1 MTMDVLLFTLMLYFL
16 SAKTLIG
23 LDCIY
28 EWNGRYLIRS
38 RTCLPFSST
47 WVHPFFLFG
56 WVYVAHLFF
65 LYCPIMC
72 LYVLSSVLWCPII
85 CLYVLSSVLWRPL
98 RFPHKTLFGSSLPP
112 VVCRR
117 AYVFTSSYLSCL
129 RLFVF
134 VCVYGSVQHIYCVL
148 LLFLF
153 FFVLCSQ
160 CCQFLWIVILWL
172 RHRFSLM

>member
-72 LYVLSSVLWCPII
+72 LYVLSSVLW
-85 CLYVLSSVLWRPL
+85 RPL

-117 AYVFTSSYLSCL
+117 AYVFTSSCLSCL

-134 VCVYGSVQHIYCVL
+134 VCVYGSIQHIYSVVF
-148 LLFLF
+148 LFLF

-160 CCQFLWIVILWL
+160 YCQFLWIVILWL
-172 RHRFSLM
+172 RHRYSLM